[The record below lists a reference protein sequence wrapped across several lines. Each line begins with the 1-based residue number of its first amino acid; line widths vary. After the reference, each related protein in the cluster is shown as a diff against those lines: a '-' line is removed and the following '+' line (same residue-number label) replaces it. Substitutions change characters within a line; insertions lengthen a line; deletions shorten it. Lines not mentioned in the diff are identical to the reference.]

1 MSFASKV
8 ADRFDP
14 STLVA
19 ADVAGAITSI
29 SSGAIGMVPDSR
41 RDAARRRDH
50 PLTGLALIKPDRPR
64 RHPFRHMPAFRQ

>member
-14 STLVA
+14 STLMA
-19 ADVAGAITSI
+19 TDVAEAITSI
-29 SSGAIGMVPDSR
+29 SSRAIEMVPDSR
-41 RDAARRRDH
+41 RDDAGCRDQ
-50 PLTGLALIKPDRPR
+50 PLTGFALVKPNGAR